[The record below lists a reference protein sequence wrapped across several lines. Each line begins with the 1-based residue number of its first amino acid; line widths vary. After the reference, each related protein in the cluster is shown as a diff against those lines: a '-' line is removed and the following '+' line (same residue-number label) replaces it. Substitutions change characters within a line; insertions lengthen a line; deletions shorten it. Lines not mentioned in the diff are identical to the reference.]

1 MATLE
6 VREENLQKKWC
17 SADYIANK
25 GSKRVD
31 RVIESFLNR
40 EAESKLGFS
49 WWLYQTLEKPI
60 SRLAVKAQKC
70 VYNTCVQLWVG

>member
-1 MATLE
+1 MVTLE
-6 VREENLQKKWC
+6 VREENLQKKRR

-31 RVIESFLNR
+31 RAIESFLNR

-49 WWLYQTLEKPI
+49 W
-60 SRLAVKAQKC
+60 
-70 VYNTCVQLWVG
+70 

>member
-6 VREENLQKKWC
+6 VREENLQKKRC

-49 WWLYQTLEKPI
+49 W
-60 SRLAVKAQKC
+60 
-70 VYNTCVQLWVG
+70 